1 MKLQTRIIDVHAHV
15 IPEVDD
21 GSREMEESLEM
32 LKMAAEQGVCAVIAT
47 PHDSRR
53 RKSLDLQERVWQ
65 LQDQIQKKYPD
76 FCVYVGQETYYHSD
90 LKERLKKGEAYTMAG
105 SRYVLVE
112 FSPSVVYKELYYGI
126 RNLRE
131 AGYLP
136 ILAHMERYHC
146 FRQEGTEEL
155 ENMGCVFQ
163 MNYDS
168 LQGNWFQKETR
179 WCRKQVESGVI
190 DLLGTDMHRI
200 DWRAPEIGQALSWLD
215 GHVSPERIQQLVY
228 KNPLKIIRKEKI
240 K

>member
-53 RKSLDLQERVWQ
+53 RKSVDLQERVWQ

-105 SRYVLVE
+105 SRYVLV
-112 FSPSVVYKELYYGI
+112 
-126 RNLRE
+126 
-131 AGYLP
+131 
-136 ILAHMERYHC
+136 
-146 FRQEGTEEL
+146 
-155 ENMGCVFQ
+155 
-163 MNYDS
+163 
-168 LQGNWFQKETR
+168 
-179 WCRKQVESGVI
+179 
-190 DLLGTDMHRI
+190 
-200 DWRAPEIGQALSWLD
+200 
-215 GHVSPERIQQLVY
+215 
-228 KNPLKIIRKEKI
+228 
-240 K
+240 